1 MTPRR
6 SKRCRLLACAAVL
19 GLGFPGAS
27 AAAQRD
33 ATVEGAIFLL
43 RPTGARSVGIG
54 QAVVARTDGSESIWW
69 NPAALAAASRR
80 EVAIHHSQDFF
91 ATGDALAVILPSG
104 DLGVIG
110 IVADIQ
116 DYGEQES
123 TVGSDLPAT
132 GTILTRSFV
141 FSATYATPLGNRT
154 RAGVAFKMIQFRY
167 DCTGPCDLPTSVAQT
182 FGFDAGV
189 QYALADSGRLTLGAS
204 VRNLGVP
211 LQVEDSP
218 QADPLP
224 SRIQA
229 GFAYRYTLPAPY
241 AEAEVTFSTDVIG
254 GLHGQD
260 VLPRVGGELTWQKKA
275 SLRAGYVFE
284 GGNTEA
290 GGPALGLGI
299 VSGNVTVDIA
309 RVFTG
314 FSADA
319 GQAPTFLSLRLYF

>member
-1 MTPRR
+1 MTRRR
-6 SKRCRLLACAAVL
+6 SRRRLLAAAAAL
-19 GLGFPGAS
+19 GTLFPAGVAS
-27 AAAQRD
+27 AQRD

-54 QAVVARTDGSESIWW
+54 QAVVARADGTESIWW
-69 NPAALAAASRR
+69 NPAALAAATRR

-91 ATGDALAVILPSG
+91 ATGDALALIIPAG
-104 DLGVIG
+104 DLGVVG
-110 IVADIQ
+110 LVADIQ
-116 DYGEQES
+116 DYGEQEN
-123 TVGSDLPAT
+123 TDGNDLPAS

-141 FSATYATPLGNRT
+141 LSATYATPLGPRA
-154 RAGVAFKMIQFRY
+154 RAGVAFKVIQFRY

-189 QYALADSGRLTLGAS
+189 QYALADSGRLTIGAS

-224 SRIQA
+224 SRVQA

-241 AEAEVTFSTDVIG
+241 ADADLTISTDVIG
-254 GLHGQD
+254 GLQGQD
-260 VLPRVGGELTWQKKA
+260 LLPRVGGELTWQKRA
-275 SLRAGYVFE
+275 TLRAGYVFE
-284 GGNTEA
+284 GENTEA

-319 GQAPTFLSLRLYF
+319 GQAPTFLSLRFHF